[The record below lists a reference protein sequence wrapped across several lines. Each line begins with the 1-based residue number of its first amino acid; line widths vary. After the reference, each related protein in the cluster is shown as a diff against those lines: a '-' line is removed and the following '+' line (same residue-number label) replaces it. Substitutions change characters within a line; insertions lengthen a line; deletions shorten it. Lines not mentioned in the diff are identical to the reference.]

1 MARTTKQDQVREL
14 QRTLY
19 RAAKADPKR
28 RFHALYDKVCRRD
41 VLERAWE
48 LVRANRGAA
57 GIDRQTIADV
67 EQYGVA
73 KLLDELERDLK
84 DGSYRTLPARR
95 VFIPKPGRPT
105 EQRPLSIPAVR
116 DRIVQAATK
125 TVIEPIFEADFA
137 ECSFGFRPRRSAHDA
152 LQVLV
157 DEAWKGKRWV
167 AETDIASCYEEIPH
181 DRLMSAIEERI
192 CDRKLLKLL
201 RAMLRSG
208 VMQDGAVARSVA
220 GTPQG
225 GVVSPVLCNV
235 YLHRLDRQWQTRGYG
250 ILVRYADDL
259 LAICSS
265 EREAQAALE
274 ALRAI
279 LGELGLRLKEPKT
292 RIVELRQGGEGFTF
306 LGFEHRLATARTRTG
321 GVEFLVRYPS
331 PEAIKRARRRVSEIT
346 ARRRLL
352 VPVEQIVQELNM
364 FLRGWSGYF
373 RYGSSSPAFHQLMV
387 HTYDRLCMFVAKRH
401 KRGRPYA
408 RWLFARG
415 LRRRVGLFDLHDGRV
430 IAPRANK
437 PWRVKPNAV
446 R

>member
-1 MARTTKQDQVREL
+1 M
-14 QRTLY
+14 
-19 RAAKADPKR
+19 
-28 RFHALYDKVCRRD
+28 
-41 VLERAWE
+41 
-48 LVRANRGAA
+48 
-57 GIDRQTIADV
+57 
-67 EQYGVA
+67 
-73 KLLDELERDLK
+73 
-84 DGSYRTLPARR
+84 LPARR

-116 DRIVQAATK
+116 DRIVQAAVK
-125 TVIEPIFEADFA
+125 TVIEPLFEADFA
-137 ECSFGFRPRRSAHDA
+137 ECSYGFRPRRSAHDA

-157 DEAWKGKRWV
+157 DEAWRGRRWV

-181 DRLMSAIEERI
+181 DRLMAAIEERI

-201 RAMLRSG
+201 RAMLRAG
-208 VMQDGAVARSVA
+208 VMQDGAVTRSVA

-235 YLHRLDRQWQTRGYG
+235 YLHRLDRQWQTRGHG
-250 ILVRYADDL
+250 VLVRYADDL

-265 EREAQAALE
+265 EWEAQAALDV
-274 ALRAI
+274 LRAI

-292 RIVELRQGGEGFTF
+292 RIVELRDGGEGFTF
-306 LGFEHRLATARTRTG
+306 LGFEHRLATARARTG
-321 GVEFLVRYPS
+321 RQIEFLVRYPS
-331 PEAIKRARRRVSEIT
+331 PEAMQRARRRVSEIT
-346 ARRRLL
+346 ARKRLL
-352 VPVEQIVQELNM
+352 VPVEQIVQELNL

-373 RYGSSSPAFHQLMV
+373 RYGSSSRAFHQLMT
-387 HTYDRLCMFVAKRH
+387 HTYDRLCLFVAKRH

-437 PWRVKPNAV
+437 PWRVKPNAA

>member
-28 RFHALYDKVCRRD
+28 RFHALYDKVHRRD
-41 VLERAWE
+41 VLELAWDV
-48 LVRANRGAA
+48 VRANRGAA

-67 EQYGVA
+67 EEYGA
-73 KLLDELERDLK
+73 IKLLDELERDLR

-95 VFIPKPGRPT
+95 VFIPKPSRPT

-116 DRIVQAATK
+116 DRIVQAAVK
-125 TVIEPIFEADFA
+125 TVIEPLFEADFA
-137 ECSFGFRPRRSAHDA
+137 ECSYGFRPRRSAHDA

-157 DEAWKGKRWV
+157 DEAWRGKRWV

-181 DRLMSAIEERI
+181 DRLMAAIEERI

-208 VMQDGAVARSVA
+208 VMQDGAVTRSVA

-235 YLHRLDRQWQTRGYG
+235 YLHRLDRQWQTRGHVV
-250 ILVRYADDL
+250 LVRYADDL

-265 EREAQAALE
+265 QREAQAALD
-274 ALRAI
+274 ALRTL

-292 RIVELRQGGEGFTF
+292 RIVELREGGEGFTF
-306 LGFEHRLATARTRTG
+306 LGFKHRLAAARTRRG
-321 GVEFLVRYPS
+321 GQVEFLARYPS
-331 PEAIKRARRRVSEIT
+331 PEATKTARRRVSEIT
-346 ARRRLL
+346 ARKRLL
-352 VPVEQIVQELNM
+352 VPVEQIVQELNQ

-373 RYGSSSPAFHQLMV
+373 RYGNSSPAFHQLMI
-387 HTYDRLCMFVAKRH
+387 HTYDRLCLFVAKRH

-408 RWLFARG
+408 RWLFAKGLIRHVVCSTSIRDTSSHHGQESRG
-415 LRRRVGLFDLHDGRV
+415 G
-430 IAPRANK
+430 
-437 PWRVKPNAV
+437 
-446 R
+446 